1 MQELNTT
8 QFDVAREIEE
18 DDTENNK
25 VEVEAIELKLNSRTY
40 RSLSRNALTKPS
52 CPSNFTTT
60 PPVQTPSVRHRNI
73 IDQATPYKDSHD
85 QLVAMKTKVLVSS
98 TAKAMSELM
107 SELVCGMETVPS
119 KVNSSRDT
127 CLTSPKLRRAV
138 GAEVDLRW

>member
-1 MQELNTT
+1 M
-8 QFDVAREIEE
+8 AREIEE
-18 DDTENNK
+18 EDTENNK
-25 VEVEAIELKLNSRTY
+25 VEVEAIELKLY
-40 RSLSRNALTKPS
+40 RSLSSIALTKPS

-60 PPVQTPSVRHRNI
+60 SPVQTPSARHCNII
-73 IDQATPYKDSHD
+73 IDQATPCKDSHD

-107 SELVCGMETVPS
+107 SELVCGVETVPS

-138 GAEVDLRW
+138 GAGGRLAVVVIFRKCQ